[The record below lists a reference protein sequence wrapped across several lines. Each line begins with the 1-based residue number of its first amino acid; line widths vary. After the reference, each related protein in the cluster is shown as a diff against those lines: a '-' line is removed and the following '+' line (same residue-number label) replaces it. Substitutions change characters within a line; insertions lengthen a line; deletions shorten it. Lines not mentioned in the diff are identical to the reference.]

1 MLIAKCQMHV
11 FTCIHNETSAN
22 SYAWKTHR
30 AETLETWGSA
40 VRDNPGPEAEL

>member
-30 AETLETWGSA
+30 AETLET
-40 VRDNPGPEAEL
+40 RDNPGPEAEL